1 MGFYA
6 TQTSDICWDSPV
18 FFFKNWDLNADLCLL
33 EVMTHFCVDFPK
45 NESPIFILVRGIRI
59 SQDGQDVRSY
69 YTFTS
74 LECKILINVF
84 WPSLRHWFY
93 LSLSGLWYHRKINEL
108 SRFSFFSCIVL
119 KAGKCMLENEYK
131 WSVGKSL
138 GCWWWP
144 ITAVLC
150 HHTRYVWYGSPRL
163 IAFDAS
169 SCFVDMH
176 E

>member
-1 MGFYA
+1 MLICASWRSWPISVWIFQRMKAQYLYWYVEFGFHRMGRMYA
-6 TQTSDICWDSPV
+6 LTTPLPV
-18 FFFKNWDLNADLCLL
+18 WSVKL
-33 EVMTHFCVDFPK
+33 
-45 NESPIFILVRGIRI
+45 
-59 SQDGQDVRSY
+59 
-69 YTFTS
+69 
-74 LECKILINVF
+74 LINVF

-93 LSLSGLWYHRKINEL
+93 LSLSGLWYRRKINEL
-108 SRFSFFSCIVL
+108 SRFSFFPCIVL
-119 KAGKCMLENEYK
+119 KAGKCMLETEYK